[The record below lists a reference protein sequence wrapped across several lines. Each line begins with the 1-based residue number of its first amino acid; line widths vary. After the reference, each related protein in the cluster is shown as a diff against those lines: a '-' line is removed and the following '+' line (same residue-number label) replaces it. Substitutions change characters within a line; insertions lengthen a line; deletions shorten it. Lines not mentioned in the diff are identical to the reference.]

1 MTTPGGAKTPTDPKP
16 DPAAVDLGDLRL
28 SWIYK
33 LRKDEIDAE
42 LDKFRLDLT
51 GTVEEKKK
59 RLVRFIREGC
69 TSPRPGRQTEHLQF
83 PVPPPLPTTGNQIP
97 SVQQPSLTA
106 PPATTVPPFPGAVST
121 FTVSTVCERVRKW
134 NLRFNGKTDAVE
146 FLEKLCEFQEH
157 SGIST
162 TALLP
167 TLYEIFQGNALAW
180 YRNNRELWSCWE
192 DFVTDFK
199 QFYLPVDYE
208 SFLEEQI
215 YHRRQ
220 QPGESGRDYLVAIQT
235 LLRRHG
241 GFTPEKA
248 LYRLHGNLRPE
259 YKEYIRLSDVQ
270 GTRDL
275 VRRIEEFETIQE
287 EKSRSKARPPTAAPS
302 YTPRPQ
308 VTAPPPPTG
317 PSPRRDPEPTTAP
330 PRPTALSSNRGNPHQ
345 AAARPAASS
354 PNTRPAG
361 ENSAPTSSSFN
372 RNSICWRCGN
382 GGHFRSQCQAP
393 PRLFCSRCGQP
404 GIMTRDCQCSRS
416 EGLQRNCAVRP
427 VPYRPVEI
435 LETVITPEHDNRPH
449 VPVRIRNQT
458 FLALVDTGSARSYIG
473 NRVHRHCDQLGV
485 PSQAATAPNIQLA
498 NGKVATVVRAYHLEF
513 YVAAKRFE
521 EWLDYLPDLSC
532 DLVLGMDILSQH
544 DFVISPAAATVR
556 LDNTVVS
563 TRSPPPPNPLGT
575 MAPHISGQEES
586 QRKEFLYTDVPS
598 FQDIRDNSDLV
609 QHNSYLKACE
619 PAKQKYR
626 PPHLR
631 KLAITNQKKVDLPS
645 LHSSEDEDPAAR
657 ALEEASREPKDT
669 SPAPRT
675 VPPEP
680 RTASPPAP
688 VTENPAVH
696 DRKPNVPNPS
706 RIILALQ
713 DEPDLG
719 IRLLGPPPT
728 AAPAAGSTAPS
739 TDCHI
744 YLPVDRWALCWRC
757 GHPGHSRYA
766 CKGKPK
772 VFCSRCGL
780 YGTMSKDCACDKASG
795 QNHPR
800 LSQSAHP
807 RHRTSI
813 RRPAPQ
819 PVPATKPLSRPEP
832 PPKPS
837 HDPRVT
843 RHPVPPSPVEG
854 NDREFEFSLAYTL
867 GVARRHKQLLAGN
880 QTQQTCRPRA
890 PAQRIR
896 LSPKVEYSARAQ
908 ASPEPAAQSP
918 AKAQVYPGHS
928 KAKEPVADPPLHRA
942 DVPSTRPGTDSEP

>member
-1 MTTPGGAKTPTDPKP
+1 
-16 DPAAVDLGDLRL
+16 
-28 SWIYK
+28 S
-33 LRKDEIDAE
+33 
-42 LDKFRLDLT
+42 
-51 GTVEEKKK
+51 
-59 RLVRFIREGC
+59 VR
-69 TSPRPGRQTEHLQF
+69 
-83 PVPPPLPTTGNQIP
+83 
-97 SVQQPSLTA
+97 QPSPTA

-121 FTVSTVCERVRKW
+121 FTVSMVCERVRKW

-220 QPGESGRDYLVAIQT
+220 QPGESGRDYLVALQT

-287 EKSRSKARPPTAAPS
+287 EKSRSKVRQPNAIPS
-302 YTPRPQ
+302 YVNRPK
-308 VTAPPPPTG
+308 VTAPPPPAG

-330 PRPTALSSNRGNPHQ
+330 PRPPAMTSNRGNPHPT
-345 AAARPAASS
+345 APRPTAFS
-354 PNTRPAG
+354 PNIRPSEA
-361 ENSAPTSSSFN
+361 NSAPTSSSFDQ
-372 RNSICWRCGN
+372 NSVCWRCGN

-473 NRVHRHCDQLGV
+473 NRVHWHCDQLGV
-485 PSQAATAPNIQLA
+485 PNKAATAPNIQLA

-696 DRKPNVPNPS
+696 DRKPDAPDPT
-706 RIILALQ
+706 RIILLQ

-728 AAPAAGSTAPS
+728 AAPASGSTAPD
-739 TDCHI
+739 TDCQI

-757 GHPGHSRYA
+757 GHPGHSRYS

-780 YGTMSKDCACDKASG
+780 YGTMSKDCSCDKASG
-795 QNHPR
+795 QSHPSPPQR
-800 LSQSAHP
+800 QGRSSVQS
-807 RHRTSI
+807 RHRRTPD
-813 RRPAPQ
+813 RPATR
-819 PVPATKPLSRPEP
+819 VSRGTQCYLAQWRYPETTSRGVQYDSPTPDPMSHQAMDDLP
-832 PPKPS
+832 P
-837 HDPRVT
+837 
-843 RHPVPPSPVEG
+843 
-854 NDREFEFSLAYTL
+854 RE
-867 GVARRHKQLLAGN
+867 
-880 QTQQTCRPRA
+880 
-890 PAQRIR
+890 
-896 LSPKVEYSARAQ
+896 
-908 ASPEPAAQSP
+908 
-918 AKAQVYPGHS
+918 
-928 KAKEPVADPPLHRA
+928 
-942 DVPSTRPGTDSEP
+942 